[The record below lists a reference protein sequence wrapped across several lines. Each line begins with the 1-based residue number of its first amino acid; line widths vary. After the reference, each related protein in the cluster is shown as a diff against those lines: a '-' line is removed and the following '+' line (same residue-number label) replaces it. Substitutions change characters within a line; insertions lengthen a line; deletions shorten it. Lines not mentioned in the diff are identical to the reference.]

1 MSDAAGQD
9 GFRRVFYQVHLRF
22 SSAYRI
28 TQTALEE
35 PSIYPL
41 P

>member
-1 MSDAAGQD
+1 MGEGA
-9 GFRRVFYQVHLRF
+9 FYQVHLC
-22 SSAYRI
+22 SLSAYRI
-28 TQTALEE
+28 TKTALEE